1 MTLWFRKGLADAD
14 LMWAR
19 GVISR
24 AVLIP
29 FNSYECNTSEAKLSF
44 HPKIF
49 SSKALASEI
58 RFDPADDNAKLQL
71 LCIIASPVN
80 EISIS
85 ALNACLSLYD
95 IDRKLTY
102 SAIFIAVSMSYN
114 YLKYRNCNS
123 EDTEKVKT
131 ELKSIESALVD
142 YYESDKQFIQLPNCG
157 SPRVE
162 LEEEK
167 YRPSSNYHLNKSF
180 DAIKWERSDEQ
191 WDTTFL
197 SHILKQL
204 PIEDLLQTDFKEE
217 LLGFIESLIN
227 WAIELTE
234 PSWAEEYD
242 FKGSRGS
249 FYDFMDALGNIISMI
264 CSKLPFSETYHRFV
278 EPILALKTQEGWK
291 LIEPLIG
298 YCSSNLYD
306 ELIVSED
313 IIKILQ
319 KCLDRFLQIEELN
332 KDSYRVGRF
341 EQLKNNTL
349 EILMFTRFSQF
360 NGAKRFA
367 NENWS
372 EINLILPIIDKLVRE
387 AGWVGVVMQNFVKL
401 CESAKKDYPA
411 EVFADQVLTV
421 ISKPKLVGWQ
431 GSTLYSSIAE
441 LVQFFAERDNPLDLE
456 TGQKLLRII
465 DWLIDQGD
473 RRSASLQQSELFRSI
488 KVN

>member
-1 MTLWFRKGLADAD
+1 M
-14 LMWAR
+14 
-19 GVISR
+19 
-24 AVLIP
+24 
-29 FNSYECNTSEAKLSF
+29 
-44 HPKIF
+44 
-49 SSKALASEI
+49 
-58 RFDPADDNAKLQL
+58 
-71 LCIIASPVN
+71 
-80 EISIS
+80 
-85 ALNACLSLYD
+85 
-95 IDRKLTY
+95 
-102 SAIFIAVSMSYN
+102 AVSMSYN

-157 SPRVE
+157 SPWVE

-242 FKGSRGS
+242 FKGNRGS

-332 KDSYRVGRF
+332 KDSYRVSRF
-341 EQLKNNTL
+341 ELFKNNIL
-349 EILMFTRFSQF
+349 ETLMFTRITQF

-387 AGWVGVVMQNFVKL
+387 AGWVGVVMQNFVQL

-411 EVFADQVLTV
+411 ELFADQVLTV
-421 ISKPKLVGWQ
+421 ISTPKLVGWQ
-431 GSTLYSSIAE
+431 GSTLYSRLAE
-441 LVQFFAERDNPLDLE
+441 LVQFFAARDNPLNLQ